1 MAIIDK
7 KFIHF
12 KNYDDFISQAGVG
25 SVDNITTPTSGSE
38 DARNAV
44 YGQIKGSSI
53 VFIKDTKQIWTHG
66 QLYSGNVDIS
76 TLEDVVRVDET
87 GVVNKSELTIGNF
100 EIKNDREYNY
110 TFNGKYGDDARD
122 LCWNIV
128 AEYNHEGP
136 KYKYFDMWGGDS
148 AWVYEFVITETP
160 ELDEGGDGHSNPDDY
175 RPEVGSIINVYAGL
189 LNEDYYHGEL
199 AGFDPQPLNFVNDV
213 SEEAHWDFEGPW
225 YVGTFTRTAP
235 FSLRHTSKALL
246 NGSPVMTADTLSS
259 SDIVSE
265 LNNKINNP
273 KLLKVDEDGAVNQTA
288 LSIGGFSVVDKPYNY
303 SIRMESY
310 INYDDVAVQGFI
322 GDLVGTV
329 TIAGTSYY
337 KFDCTIANSA
347 EISLGLLDEN
357 NGYYCPDCFHQGYV
371 HIPTSIDLYHMDSI
385 EALSCPTILIDG
397 ETVQLSSECYDI
409 QITRSLPYSLR
420 PTGTR
425 CYINNERVA
434 TVNDIP
440 DGIVTA
446 TNNRL
451 HQDALYLSGDNDNG
465 FDCDTWWSMS
475 IDGSGVSMNHKR
487 GSSEASI
494 TLEEGQAHLS
504 SGYPGV
510 DYRRLDVD
518 TSGIY
523 EYYEG
528 EEWDEDGHISTST
541 TRERL
546 VNESMLNST
555 ITRTLA
561 EAKEIEEIQYI
572 DLRTK
577 ADRGELIPGRFYR
590 ITDYQSMHNSHSYM
604 SGKTFDLLVQALD
617 TKTLSHDAK
626 AIAKESDTYFKTSDL
641 SKWELKYEIQNNSDK
656 YAWCRGDVLGYLQGV
671 HGRIAEGIYNWM
683 PAYDTVDVNNKT
695 FYLYDIPYL
704 KDYCETYGIS
714 LYHIDTSNSP
724 DINNIVFVTDT
735 TDFNETEYEHVILY
749 AMDRNTGVVFNEWQ
763 ATDGWSDSN
772 LGFGWNSNDGGCRY
786 DMLLTGNSISINGNT
801 YYLWDAYSG
810 DLEGIGIYDELGSG
824 SKTLYEGDFSSLKYA
839 LSSPILSSNDTE
851 GDDMED
857 DDMEDDSLSL
867 YDVKAVYDTNTG
879 LLYTRFHFAEWV
891 YDEYFDAEGNSSYI
905 DCLKCNTYTSYGG
918 KGVIYYMKDDNG
930 NEAPF
935 DFKTLFSFVP
945 YSSSPYY
952 LFGGSGDMSLTSSVR
967 NNKIVTNTPSIPQVS
982 FTSNKLLNNTVY
994 CRSSNWFTSDITY
1007 ENCTLYT
1014 PTKSSTQQYLNT
1026 NVTCTNC
1033 VLDIQQTV
1041 SLKGTFSNCNI
1052 TTIGSNA
1059 KSASQVNWYNST
1071 LFLEDTLTVEGK
1083 SSVYNTNLTIKYPT
1097 NWTNST
1103 QTSTDSPLLY
1113 ISNTDGNVITWEEGK
1128 LKVCDFTGTDIT
1140 MQSGIFYR
1148 QVTAT
1153 DTLKI
1158 SVSQPKVAGEYT
1170 CTFRTLDTGTTLIC
1184 PKSWAWN
1191 EGMPTLENNTYYK
1204 LTVIDD
1210 IATCNSAYYDS
1221 EQLIVSYQTS
1231 SGNAISNPTSNNAN
1245 VVSNLYSG
1253 SGVIKFD
1260 RPPVD
1265 IGNLSYL
1272 RGITYLSL
1280 PESVQY
1286 INAKAFYSS
1295 TIDKLILPSSIT
1307 TFDSQCFDSATIT
1320 NLYVPNLDFIF
1331 KASIKTASANP
1342 LNAKNIFVNNVKLTD
1357 ITIPESI
1364 THLGPYVC
1372 ALTSTSKHIIIPNT
1386 IATMDAQAFGGT
1398 SSKSRC
1404 KITFNSQA
1412 VVNALRSQTIYNP
1425 IIILG
1430 PDITKVDFEFDNSRT
1445 QYTVTIPSNV
1455 KSVSLD
1461 SNADNLT
1468 RLYISSVDDWC
1479 NTTVTDMI
1487 RPTAVSLIGTSAS
1500 LQDITISDNVTKIC
1514 SGAFRVFPIK
1524 SVTIGNGVTSIGD
1537 EAFDSCTS
1545 LTSVTIG
1552 NKVTSI
1558 GKDAFYGCTS
1568 LTSITIPD
1576 SVTSIGEYA
1585 FSSCRSL
1592 TSVYC
1597 KPTTPPTGG
1606 GSNMFYSN
1614 ASGRKIY
1621 VPRASV
1627 DAYKVADGW
1636 SNYAN
1641 YIEGYDF

>member
-25 SVDNITTPTSGSE
+25 SVANITTPTSGSE

-66 QLYSGNVDIS
+66 QLYSGNVDI
-76 TLEDVVRVDET
+76 
-87 GVVNKSELTIGNF
+87 
-100 EIKNDREYNY
+100 
-110 TFNGKYGDDARD
+110 A
-122 LCWNIV
+122 
-128 AEYNHEGP
+128 
-136 KYKYFDMWGGDS
+136 
-148 AWVYEFVITETP
+148 
-160 ELDEGGDGHSNPDDY
+160 
-175 RPEVGSIINVYAGL
+175 
-189 LNEDYYHGEL
+189 
-199 AGFDPQPLNFVNDV
+199 
-213 SEEAHWDFEGPW
+213 
-225 YVGTFTRTAP
+225 
-235 FSLRHTSKALL
+235 
-246 NGSPVMTADTLSS
+246 TLS
-259 SDIVSE
+259 DV
-265 LNNKINNP
+265 LR
-273 KLLKVDEDGAVNQTA
+273 VDEDGAVNQTA

-310 INYDDVAVQGFI
+310 MNYDDVAVPGFI

-337 KFDCTIANSA
+337 KFDCTIANTA
-347 EISLGLLDEN
+347 DTSLESLDEN
-357 NGYYCPDCFHQGYV
+357 HWNYCPDCFHQGYV
-371 HIPTSIDLYHMDSI
+371 HIPTSIDLYHTDSI
-385 EALSCPTILIDG
+385 EALSCPTILLDG

-465 FDCDTWWSMS
+465 YDCDTWWSMS
-475 IDGSGVSMNHKR
+475 IDGSGVSMNHR
-487 GSSEASI
+487 RDSSEASI

-523 EYYEG
+523 EHYEC
-528 EEWDEDGHISTST
+528 EEWDEDGNMSTST

-561 EAKEIEEIQYI
+561 EVKEIEEIQYS
-572 DLRTK
+572 DLRAK

-590 ITDYQSMHNSHSYM
+590 ITDYQSMHASNSYM

-626 AIAKESDTYFKTSDL
+626 AIAKENDTYFKTSDL
-641 SKWELKYEIQNNSDK
+641 SKWELKYEIQNNSEIHN
-656 YAWCRGDVLGYLQGV
+656 WCKGDVFGYLQGV
-671 HGRIAEGIYNWM
+671 NGRIAKGIYNWI

-704 KDYCETYGIS
+704 KDYCEAYGIS

-735 TDFNETEYEHVILY
+735 TDFNEDDYEHVILY
-749 AMDRNTGVVFNEWQ
+749 AMDRNTGVVLNEWQ
-763 ATDGWSDSN
+763 ATEGWSDSN
-772 LGFGWNSNDGGCRY
+772 LGFGWGDYEGCRY
-786 DMLLTGNSISINGNT
+786 DMLLTGNSISINGNI

-810 DLEGIGIYDELGSG
+810 DLEESGIYDELGSG

-839 LSSPILSSNDTE
+839 LSSPILSSKDI
-851 GDDMED
+851 ED
-857 DDMEDDSLSL
+857 DDMGDDDVGDSLSL
-867 YDVKAVYDTNTG
+867 YDVNAVYDTNTG

-891 YDEYFDAEGNSSYI
+891 DSEYFYAYGESNSI
-905 DCLKCNTYTSYGG
+905 DCLECTTYTRYGG

-935 DFKTLFSFVP
+935 DFKTLFSYVP
-945 YSSSPYY
+945 SSSSPYY
-952 LFGGSGDMSLTSSVR
+952 LFGGSGDTSLTSSVR
-967 NNKIVTNTPSIPQVS
+967 NNKIVTNTPSIPRVA
-982 FTSNKLLNNTVY
+982 FTSNELLNNTIY
-994 CRSSNWFTSDITY
+994 CRSSNWFISGITY
-1007 ENCTLYT
+1007 KNCTLYT
-1014 PTKSSTQQYLNT
+1014 PTKSSTQYSND

-1033 VLDIQQTV
+1033 VLDIQQMV
-1041 SLKGTFSNCNI
+1041 SLNGTFSNCNI
-1052 TTIGSNA
+1052 TTVGSNA
-1059 KSASQVNWYNST
+1059 KSASQVDWYNST

-1140 MQSGIFYR
+1140 MQSGVFYR
-1148 QVTAT
+1148 QLTAT

-1158 SVSQPKVAGEYT
+1158 SLSHPKVAGEYT

-1231 SGNAISNPTSNNAN
+1231 SGNVISNPTSNAAN
-1245 VVSNLYSG
+1245 VMSNLYSG

-1280 PESVQY
+1280 PESVQS
-1286 INAKAFYSS
+1286 INEKAFYSS
-1295 TIDKLILPSSIT
+1295 TIDKLLLPSSIT
-1307 TFDSQCFDSATIT
+1307 TFDSNCFDGATIT

-1331 KASIKTASANP
+1331 KASIKDQNANP
-1342 LNAKNIFVNNVKLTD
+1342 LKATNIFVNDVKLTD

-1372 ALTSTSKHIIIPNT
+1372 ALTSKSKHIIIPNT
-1386 IATMDAQAFGGT
+1386 IITMDERAFGRSY
-1398 SSKSRC
+1398 SSDSTC

-1412 VVNALRSQTIYNP
+1412 VVKALQSQTIYNP

-1430 PDITKVDFEFDNSRT
+1430 PDITKVDFQFNNART

-1455 KSVSLD
+1455 KSVSLK
-1461 SNADNLT
+1461 SNSNNLT

-1479 NTTVTDMI
+1479 DTTVTNMI
-1487 RPTAVSLIGTSAS
+1487 SPTAVSLIGTSAS

-1524 SVTIGNGVTSIGD
+1524 SVTIGNSVTSIGD
-1537 EAFDSCTS
+1537 EAFYYCNS

-1552 NKVTSI
+1552 NSVTSI
-1558 GKDAFYGCTS
+1558 GDNAFSGCSS

-1576 SVTSIGEYA
+1576 SVTSFGNYAFRDCSSLTSVTIGNSVTSIGEYA
-1585 FSSCRSL
+1585 FYNCSSL

-1597 KPTTPPTGG
+1597 KPTTPPAG
-1606 GSNMFYSN
+1606 GSSMFYNN

-1621 VPRASV
+1621 VPRNSV
-1627 DAYKVADGW
+1627 EAYKSASGW
-1636 SNYAN
+1636 SSYAN